1 MAEEVGYPI
10 GKRKR
15 GGGDDG
21 TPGSLD
27 KKTEEKK
34 SIRGNDRDEED
45 VVVNK
50 DSALM
55 NNDRDRS
62 RSSRHNRDERSRD
75 GRRRSNE
82 RRDTSRSRG
91 SSDRRR

>member
-15 GGGDDG
+15 GGCDDG

-34 SIRGNDRDEED
+34 SIRGNDREEN
-45 VVVNK
+45 VVVSK
-50 DSALM
+50 ESALM